1 MNNGVI
7 LTGGLNET
15 SHVEI
20 PVTMPNVTD
29 TQVSFVDFEYD
40 MSSRFVK
47 EHNREK
53 DEISLQL
60 RNLKS

>member
-20 PVTMPNVTD
+20 PRQCQMLQTL
-29 TQVSFVDFEYD
+29 SFHLWILNLTCHQDL
-40 MSSRFVK
+40 SKSTIGK
-47 EHNREK
+47 K